1 MVPDTLKLGKVVPV
15 FKKGD
20 RSLLTNYRPIRL
32 LSTFDRLLEKS
43 MYKRL
48 YDFLIVNN
56 ILYEY

>member
-32 LSTFDRLLEKS
+32 LSIFDRLLEKS